1 MKPRTGTI
9 VITLLVGIAAFL
21 LTRVIWPDAE
31 GGPQPSST
39 QLILFILLGV
49 IDSLLFG
56 LGIAFLIYGLSLV
69 RRFVGAGRLAW
80 LTYLGI
86 AFQLIS
92 WWPHSNLHRVAGDS
106 LGTIIA
112 IDYGF
117 HVPLQIGALAMAV
130 FFLAAARGGLKAR
143 TPQVTAGASAA
154 TVASPAPA

>member
-9 VITLLVGIAAFL
+9 AITLVVGIAAFL

-39 QLILFILLGV
+39 QLILLIFLGV
-49 IDSLLFG
+49 IDSLLVG
-56 LGIAFLIYGLSLV
+56 LGVAFLIYGLPLV

-86 AFQLIS
+86 AFQLLS
-92 WWPHSNLHRVAGDS
+92 WWPHSNLHRVAGDNFNA
-106 LGTIIA
+106 LIA

-130 FFLAAARGGLKAR
+130 FFLAAARGALKAR
-143 TPQVTAGASAA
+143 APQVSAGTA
-154 TVASPAPA
+154 VASPAPA

>member
-56 LGIAFLIYGLSLV
+56 LGVAFLIYGLPLV

-86 AFQLIS
+86 AFQLVS
-92 WWPHSNLHRVAGDS
+92 WWPHSNLHRVSGDS
-106 LGTIIA
+106 LDTIIA
-112 IDYGF
+112 IDYAF

-130 FFLAAARGGLKAR
+130 FFLAAARGALKAR
-143 TPQVTAGASAA
+143 TPQMSGTPVT
-154 TVASPAPA
+154 SPAPA

>member
-9 VITLLVGIAAFL
+9 AITLLVGIASFL

-31 GGPQPSST
+31 GGPQPTDT
-39 QLILFILLGV
+39 QLVLLILLGV

-56 LGIAFLIYGLSLV
+56 LGAAFLVYGLPLV
-69 RRFVGAGRLAW
+69 RRFAGAGRLAW

-86 AFQLIS
+86 AFQLLS
-92 WWPHSNLHRVAGDS
+92 WWPHSNLHRVAGDDFGA
-106 LGTIIA
+106 LVL

-130 FFLAAARGGLKAR
+130 FFVAAARGALQAR
-143 TPQVTAGASAA
+143 RAEPAASSA
-154 TVASPAPA
+154 VASPAPA

>member
-9 VITLLVGIAAFL
+9 AITLVVGIAAFL
-21 LTRVIWPDAE
+21 LTRVIWPDVE
-31 GGPQPSST
+31 GGPQPS
-39 QLILFILLGV
+39 QAELMMLILLGV

-56 LGIAFLIYGLSLV
+56 LGIAFLLYGLPLV

-86 AFQLIS
+86 AFQLLS

-106 LGTIIA
+106 LATIIA

-130 FFLAAARGGLKAR
+130 FFLSAARGLLKAR
-143 TPQVTAGASAA
+143 APQSPAGAAL
-154 TVASPAPA
+154 ASPSPV